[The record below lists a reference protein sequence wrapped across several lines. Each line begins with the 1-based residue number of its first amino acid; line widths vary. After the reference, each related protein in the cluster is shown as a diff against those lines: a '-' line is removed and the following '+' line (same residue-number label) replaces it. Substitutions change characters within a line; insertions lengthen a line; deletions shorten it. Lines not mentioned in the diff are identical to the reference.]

1 MRKDS
6 HLLLDNTHQATSIS
20 NLKNCLVFLISKVY
34 KFLYNHIHGT
44 CIPVQ
49 ILHKKHNQK

>member
-20 NLKNCLVFLISKVY
+20 ILKNCLVFLISKVY